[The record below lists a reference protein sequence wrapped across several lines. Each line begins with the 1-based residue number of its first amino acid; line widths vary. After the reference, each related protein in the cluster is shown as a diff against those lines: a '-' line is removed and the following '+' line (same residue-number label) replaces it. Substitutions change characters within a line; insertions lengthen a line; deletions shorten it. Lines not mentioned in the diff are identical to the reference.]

1 MVDFSEPVR
10 IAVNGIESEHDVS
23 ESLLDALRSYQRRRD
38 WGLIYPAEISLTIE

>member
-10 IAVNGIESEHDVS
+10 IAVNGNESQYDIR

-38 WGLIYPAEISLTIE
+38 WGLIYHAEIKLTTE